1 MSEVRPYIVE
11 DEGTYVDAVDLNI
24 VTRITMC
31 ENGASR
37 KPEDKW
43 LVILTMYYSEPVTLE
58 FSSKAAARMKFNELI
73 KVWSTELTKIDYG
86 SSEPVLKT
94 TNITDMENRI
104 SELEKQHA
112 VYGSDVDNSHKSI
125 IEQWIDEN
133 LKHPDTRK
141 YILGDKNE

>member
-1 MSEVRPYIVE
+1 MSDVRPYIVE

-31 ENGASR
+31 ENGSSR

-58 FSSKAAARMKFNELI
+58 FSTKAAARMKFNELV
-73 KVWSTELTKIDYG
+73 KVWNTELTKIDYG
-86 SSEPVLKT
+86 SSEPVLKKT
-94 TNITDMENRI
+94 SITDMENRI

-112 VYGSDVDNSHKSI
+112 VYGPEVYNRHTSI
-125 IEQWIDEN
+125 IEQWIREHFYEQKDE
-133 LKHPDTRK
+133 T
-141 YILGDKNE
+141 NE